1 MQQDTPLT
9 LYFKGATNL
18 SAVLSAPTVNAGN
31 VTLVWSAVEGGT
43 YQVNVT
49 TNLLSKWAT
58 NLALTLTATNNSA
71 SAMETGVATT
81 NSIRFY
87 RVNRTGVATFD
98 STGY

>member
-1 MQQDTPLT
+1 M
-9 LYFKGATNL
+9 
-18 SAVLSAPTVNAGN
+18 
-31 VTLVWSAVEGGT
+31 EGGT

-49 TNLLSKWAT
+49 TNLLSKWTT

-81 NSIRFY
+81 NNIRFY
-87 RVNRTGVATFD
+87 RVNRTSVATFD